1 MRSTRHKTVRLLS
14 FWSSKLAESRE
25 YRSESISFSEIF
37 EQHFRS
43 KSTSPEHIDNED
55 QNDQRQIGS
64 PLGSPI
70 QEKPVKAS
78 SPLDHASP
86 SVTEG
91 LRNYSPHELEHRS
104 RIELKTLEGQL
115 KEKHEEINRH
125 IAEKASI
132 EDKIRLLQLC
142 LPSRTN
148 TDEGKQILDESSRY
162 EATLIRPGEDHPKI
176 VGAHVIAKLTEKDLK
191 ISPSDAGFEFSDI
204 RGVITA
210 SPVSEDESDCS
221 ITEANMAAN
230 FSKRKGSSNIFLSLK
245 KPRVTELMAQ
255 HESYEEKDVIMSEPV
270 DDQRHGHSAS
280 NDLPSLITKQRLSRI
295 LTTRLSVMT
304 GKSTIQ
310 RKIPA
315 CVDITPEVPRFNPD
329 TERPDRPLSW
339 PRTRRWRKSF
349 GVSVRQLRANF
360 EKLTIDRVEHLPPR
374 PIG

>member
-1 MRSTRHKTVRLLS
+1 M
-14 FWSSKLAESRE
+14 SKLAESRE

-43 KSTSPEHIDNED
+43 KPTSPEHVDNEGQD
-55 QNDQRQIGS
+55 GQRQIGT

-78 SPLDHASP
+78 SPLHHASP

-91 LRNYSPHELEHRS
+91 LNNYLPHELEHRS

-115 KEKHEEINRH
+115 KEKVEEIDRH

-132 EDKIRLLQLC
+132 EGKIRLLQLC
-142 LPSRTN
+142 LPSTL
-148 TDEGKQILDESSRY
+148 TIADEGKQILNESSRC
-162 EATLIRPGEDHPKI
+162 ESTLIRPGEDHPKI
-176 VGAHVIAKLTEKDLK
+176 VGAHVIAELTENDLK
-191 ISPSDAGFEFSDI
+191 ISPSDVGFEFSDI

-221 ITEANMAAN
+221 TTEANMAAN
-230 FSKRKGSSNIFLSLK
+230 FTKRKRFSNIFLSLK
-245 KPRVTELMAQ
+245 RPRLTELMAQ
-255 HESYEEKDVIMSEPV
+255 DESLEEKDVIMSEPV
-270 DDQRHGHSAS
+270 DDQRHGHSAF
-280 NDLPSLITKQRLSRI
+280 NALPSLTTKQRLSRI
-295 LTTRLSVMT
+295 LTTRLSVIT

-339 PRTRRWRKSF
+339 PRSRRWRKSF
-349 GVSVRQLRANF
+349 GVSVRQLRENF